1 MAASVKIDDALK
13 ARIQTL
19 AEQKQRSAH
28 WIMREAIEQYLDKE
42 EKRQR
47 FVQEALVSWA
57 EYKRTG
63 MHLTLDEVQEWME
76 TWGTPDER
84 EPPACHE

>member
-28 WIMREAIEQYLDKE
+28 WIMREAIEQYVDQE
-42 EKRQR
+42 EKRRR
-47 FVQEALVSWA
+47 FDEHAQASWQHYQE
-57 EYKRTG
+57 TG
-63 MHLTLDEVQEWME
+63 LHITGDELFAWMDS
-76 TWGTPDER
+76 WGTDEDTR
-84 EPPACHE
+84 PPECHT